1 MWRLWTRQSGA
12 IYLLNRRKHDRNVLS
27 PTHNPHTHASYSV
40 AGEVVVMVARGGGV
54 NWRDFV
60 ARTGLW
66 HPHFGGVCRYLTS
79 VWERRTIYSIC
90 ENGHPLCTHS
100 RWSALYVYCDAK
112 YAFVFLYYM
121 YIHIR
126 ISLPTIYVNMYRS
139 FTTPKRLWSTSMI
152 LAARDVCDT
161 AHRMPS

>member
-1 MWRLWTRQSGA
+1 MWRLWTRQSEA

-66 HPHFGGVCRYLTS
+66 HPHFGGVCRYLAS
-79 VWERRTIYSIC
+79 VWERRTIYMWEWSPSLYALTVVGFIC
-90 ENGHPLCTHS
+90 ILRCQICICIFV
-100 RWSALYVYCDAK
+100 LYVYTYTYIIADNLCK
-112 YAFVFLYYM
+112 YVSFV
-121 YIHIR
+121 HH
-126 ISLPTIYVNMYRS
+126 PK
-139 FTTPKRLWSTSMI
+139 TPLIDLNDIGGSRCVRNSTSY
-152 LAARDVCDT
+152 A
-161 AHRMPS
+161 